1 VALTL
6 QAASTIWPT
15 LIPLLMLF
23 YAAHEAGIDNF
34 FRLVPLYLGLPGQVP
49 PEAAE
54 AALATV
60 PRLFVLPFAL
70 YLLFSLTVFVGL
82 YVRWKP
88 IFFLFAVNAL
98 LTLGSALG
106 AMVIGLGLPPEAMI
120 LSPTTGILCSGG
132 GLIWALFMF
141 LLVLRIEDDFFFN
154 EARLLLRRD
163 RDATNGPTLLESGR
177 RYARRRM
184 WAMAALHLSRAAGL
198 MPQRIETHLSLSAAY
213 LNLKRYDLAAGAL
226 DEARRIDPDDPQVRY
241 LESLLAERRSG
252 EASPPALISV

>member
-1 VALTL
+1 
-6 QAASTIWPT
+6 
-15 LIPLLMLF
+15 
-23 YAAHEAGIDNF
+23 
-34 FRLVPLYLGLPGQVP
+34 
-49 PEAAE
+49 
-54 AALATV
+54 
-60 PRLFVLPFAL
+60 
-70 YLLFSLTVFVGL
+70 
-82 YVRWKP
+82 
-88 IFFLFAVNAL
+88 
-98 LTLGSALG
+98 
-106 AMVIGLGLPPEAMI
+106 
-120 LSPTTGILCSGG
+120 
-132 GLIWALFMF
+132 MF

-226 DEARRIDPDDPQVRY
+226 GEARRIDPDDPQVRY